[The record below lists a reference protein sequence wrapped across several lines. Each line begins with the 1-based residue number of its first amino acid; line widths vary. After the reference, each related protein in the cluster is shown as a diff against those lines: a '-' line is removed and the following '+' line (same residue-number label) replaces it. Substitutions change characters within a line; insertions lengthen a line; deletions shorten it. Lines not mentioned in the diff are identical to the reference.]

1 MNIPMNRTRWIGVAL
16 WAGSLVCLLIAVGF
30 GVAVA
35 QDMIAK
41 ALGISLTVGFGLAAE
56 AMFWAG
62 GAALGLSFFA
72 KRGSWLSRLFARRAA
87 SDPQA

>member
-1 MNIPMNRTRWIGVAL
+1 
-16 WAGSLVCLLIAVGF
+16 
-30 GVAVA
+30 
-35 QDMIAK
+35 MIAK

-72 KRGSWLSRLFARRAA
+72 KRGSLLSRLFARRAA
-87 SDPQA
+87 SDSQA